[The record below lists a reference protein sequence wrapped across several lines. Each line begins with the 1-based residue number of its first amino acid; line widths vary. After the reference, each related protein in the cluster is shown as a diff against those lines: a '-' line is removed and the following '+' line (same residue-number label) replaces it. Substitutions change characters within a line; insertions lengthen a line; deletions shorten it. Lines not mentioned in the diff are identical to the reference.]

1 MKTLLLIL
9 VSLTVFPFPTK
20 THSEG
25 IKLLTQNRKTP
36 IEIGAKDGIEW
47 SQKEQVYI
55 ARGNAFARQG
65 TTTIYGDKLSAWYTK
80 RSNGSTQIFRIDAI
94 GNVRIL
100 SPQQTAQGTR
110 GVYIINQ
117 GLMILT
123 GAPKL
128 FSGSDEITAQDSL
141 EFWDKK
147 NLAIA
152 RGAAKISRGEN
163 LLRADILTARL
174 ARDEKQETRI
184 NSIEARNNVLIST
197 GKEIIKAERGTYD
210 LKTEIVRIERNVRI
224 TRGENQLNGDRG
236 VVNFKTGVSQI
247 FSDSGNQARG
257 FLRPTKETY
266 EPKLGR

>member
-1 MKTLLLIL
+1 
-9 VSLTVFPFPTK
+9 
-20 THSEG
+20 
-25 IKLLTQNRKTP
+25 
-36 IEIGAKDGIEW
+36 
-47 SQKEQVYI
+47 
-55 ARGNAFARQG
+55 
-65 TTTIYGDKLSAWYTK
+65 
-80 RSNGSTQIFRIDAI
+80 
-94 GNVRIL
+94 
-100 SPQQTAQGTR
+100 
-110 GVYIINQ
+110 
-117 GLMILT
+117 MILT

-141 EFWDKK
+141 EFWDEKD
-147 NLAIA
+147 LLIA
-152 RGAAKISRGEN
+152 RGAAKVSRGEN

-174 ARDEKQETRI
+174 TRDEKQKTRI

-247 FSDSGNQARG
+247 FSDPGNQARG